1 MSKTV
6 VITQSNYFPWRG
18 WFEMLAQSDVWVIY
32 DNVQFTK
39 RDWRNRNLIRVDDQP
54 KWLTVPVNTKGK
66 YNQLINET
74 TVSDPEWFRNH
85 RNKLLASYSKFKHI
99 ADLEDLITNLDVP
112 LSNASVLSDIN
123 RIIIKMILQLFDLE
137 IEIVD
142 AQDFSIAGNSTERL
156 VSLCAEVGGDNYL
169 TGPAARNY
177 LEEDFFNQ
185 AKIKIEWMKYDELPL
200 DLEGNY
206 GTGEYSILDLIAR
219 VGIANLPNFL
229 PSLNK

>member
-74 TVSDPEWFRNH
+74 TVSDPDWFQNH
-85 RNKLLASYSKFKHI
+85 RNKLLASYSKFKYI
-99 ADLEDLITNLDVP
+99 SDLEELITNLDLP
-112 LSNASVLSDIN
+112 
-123 RIIIKMILQLFDLE
+123 F
-137 IEIVD
+137 
-142 AQDFSIAGNSTERL
+142 AGNSTERL
-156 VSLCAEVGGDNYL
+156 VSLCAEVDGHNYL

-177 LEEDFFNQ
+177 LEEEFFNQ
-185 AKIKIEWMKYDELPL
+185 AKINIEWMNYGDLPL
-200 DLEGNY
+200 DLEGNF

-219 VGIANLPNFL
+219 VGITNLPAFI